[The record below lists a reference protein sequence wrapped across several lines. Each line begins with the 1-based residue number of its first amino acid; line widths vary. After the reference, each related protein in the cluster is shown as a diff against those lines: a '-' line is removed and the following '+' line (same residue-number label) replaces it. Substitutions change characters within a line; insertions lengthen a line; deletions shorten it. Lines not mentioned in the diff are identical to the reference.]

1 MRDLHYNY
9 IKGKYGEI
17 AEILLIEYDSL
28 MYKIEPENIFE
39 DFWKDKDLFD
49 FSNYPKDSKYYNNSD
64 NLVETKMKD
73 ETCGVPIKDFE
84 GLKSKMCTSTTED
97 NHESK
102 KAKDTSKNAAD
113 DELKYEDYKNVLV
126 NRLYIR
132 HAMARIQGKGHNA
145 GSYRINEI
153 SLSSLCSEQLFC
165 SHFFERFKNYI
176 TFFCLTIYN
185 TRLFSQENGTQE
197 AKVKNYYQSNKE
209 ELQKRSYE

>member
-17 AEILLIEYDSL
+17 AEILLIENDSL
-28 MYKIEPENIFE
+28 MYKIEPENVFE

-49 FSNYPKDSKYYNNSD
+49 FSNYPKDSKYYNNSN

-73 ETCGVPIKDFE
+73 ETCAVPIKDFV
-84 GLKSKMCTSTTED
+84 GLKSYMCTSTTED

-102 KAKDTSKNAAD
+102 KAKDANKNAVD

-132 HAMARIQGKGHNA
+132 HAMARIHDKDHNA
-145 GSYRINEI
+145 GSYRINET

-165 SHFFERFKNYI
+165 SHFF
-176 TFFCLTIYN
+176 
-185 TRLFSQENGTQE
+185 
-197 AKVKNYYQSNKE
+197 
-209 ELQKRSYE
+209 